1 MTLRL
6 GLVGCGRLAEHGYVP
21 AIAATPGVAL
31 AALVDPDPRRRALVA
46 SLAGGRAGTGI
57 ATHDDVASLLA
68 GGAVDAV
75 VLASPAEAHLDDAT
89 RVAAAGLP
97 ALVEKPPAPDAVGA
111 AALAALDPAPHVAFN
126 RRFARGLAAVRRALP
141 VRGAVELR
149 LALHYRR
156 QSWGAVQ
163 VRADALADLGPHL
176 VDWARWLLGAEVD
189 AVEAVALAPDDA
201 RLTLHLGAHRAHLHA
216 AADRLHQELVEAR
229 GPSGAVVA
237 RQRVGGPVAA
247 VTGRLRPGPHPLVTS
262 LRDQLV
268 AFAGA
273 ARGRPAPDLGTAA
286 DGAACM
292 AVLDAARTADGR
304 RSPTPVAP
312 QETPCSPSASS
323 TPPAPRS
330 SVASSTTDASPPSR
344 A

>member
-21 AIAATPGVAL
+21 AAAAAPGVVL
-31 AALVDPDPRRRALVA
+31 AAVADPDPGRRALVA
-46 SLAGGRAGTGI
+46 ALAGEAGGAAP
-57 ATHDDVASLLA
+57 ATHDGVAALLA
-68 GGAVDAV
+68 GGGVDAV
-75 VLASPAEAHLDDAT
+75 VLASPAEVHLEDAT

-97 ALVEKPPAPDAVGA
+97 TLVEKPPAPDAAGA
-111 AALAALDPAPHVAFN
+111 AALAGLDPAPWVAFN
-126 RRFARGLAAVRRALP
+126 RRFAPGLAAVRRAVP
-141 VRGAVELR
+141 VRGPVEVRLQLR
-149 LALHYRR
+149 YRR
-156 QSWGAVQ
+156 HSWGAVQ
-163 VRADALADLGPHL
+163 VRDDALSDLGPHL

-189 AVEAVALAPDDA
+189 AVDAVTLAPDDA
-201 RLTLHLGAHRAHLHA
+201 RLTLELGRARAHLHA
-216 AADRLHQELVEAR
+216 AADRPHHELVEVR

-237 RQRVGGPVAA
+237 RHRVGGPVAA
-247 VTGRLRPGPHPLVTS
+247 VRGRLRPGPHPLVTS

-273 ARGRPAPDLGTAA
+273 ARGRPAPDLGTAV

-292 AVLDAARTADGR
+292 AVLDAARAGHVRTR
-304 RSPTPVAP
+304 PVPVAP

-344 A
+344 T